1 MLASIPDAQPSLV
14 NPAFVYEPKYDGI
27 RAIVE
32 VIPGSGARFWSRN
45 GNEKTAQFPDVRE
58 AVETWAAKIRVPLVL
73 DGEIV
78 ALDADLKPAGFQ
90 RLQSRINISVPG
102 YRSKKPILPP
112 DQQPAA
118 LIVFDLLRE
127 GDDDLRAKPLG
138 DRRARL
144 EALFKKHPSKSISL
158 RMTEQAAGDGKA
170 LLARAQAEDWE
181 GLVVKSARSLY
192 RAGKRTP
199 EWIKFKLH
207 KQDKFVIGGWTA
219 PRGTRVGFGALIL
232 GLKQPDGLRYVG
244 DVGTGFNGAEIDRVM
259 NLMQRI

>member
-1 MLASIPDAQPSLV
+1 MFVAKDLRPMLASLPDAVPPLV

-32 VIPGSGARFWSRN
+32 VMPGTGARFWSRN
-45 GNEKTAQFPDVRE
+45 GNEKTAQFPDVAE
-58 AVETWAAKIRVPLVL
+58 ALESWAKTITVPLVL

-78 ALDADLKPAGFQ
+78 ALDADLNPAGFQ

-127 GDDDLRAKPLG
+127 GDDDLRSRPLR

-144 EALFKKHPSKSISL
+144 EALFKTHPSNSISL
-158 RMTEQAAGDGKA
+158 ALTEQVTGDGSA
-170 LLARAQAEDWE
+170 LLERAKAGNW
-181 GLVVKSARSLY
+181 
-192 RAGKRTP
+192 RA
-199 EWIKFKLH
+199 WS
-207 KQDKFVIGGWTA
+207 
-219 PRGTRVGFGALIL
+219 
-232 GLKQPDGLRYVG
+232 
-244 DVGTGFNGAEIDRVM
+244 
-259 NLMQRI
+259 